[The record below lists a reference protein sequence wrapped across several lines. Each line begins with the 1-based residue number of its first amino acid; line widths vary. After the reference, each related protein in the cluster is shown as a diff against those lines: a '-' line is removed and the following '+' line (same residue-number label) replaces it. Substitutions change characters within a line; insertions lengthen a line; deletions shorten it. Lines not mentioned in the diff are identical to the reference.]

1 MLVGMPNVIQTSAS
15 AKVNLAL
22 WVGDVGDEGMHPI
35 CSWMVSLD
43 LCDELTLH
51 RLEPGGLSRYAIL
64 WHEEALQKS
73 EINWPIKNDLA
84 VRAHLALQAHVG
96 RVLPLQL
103 KLEKRI
109 PVGGGLGGGSSDAA
123 ATLRGLNL
131 LFDLNVSDEKL
142 AAIGAEI
149 GSDIP
154 FFMTGSSA
162 LVEGLGERVTIKA
175 LKKPI
180 YLAVFFPAVSC
191 HTGQVYQMFDELPQ
205 SATRPQQI
213 YDMIDSPVDPQAM
226 FNDLTAAA
234 CCIAPILEQH
244 IEKIS
249 ALANRPVA
257 VSGSGSTL
265 FVICDDLMHA
275 EALVEAAN
283 KEFGLPGLATATVQ
297 DPTFTAGQ

>member
-22 WVGDVGDEGMHPI
+22 WVGAVGADGMHPI
-35 CSWMVSLD
+35 CSWMVGLD

-96 RVLPLQL
+96 RALPLQM

-131 LFDLNVSDEKL
+131 LFDLNVSRETL

-154 FFMTGSSA
+154 FFINGGSA
-162 LVEGLGERVTIKA
+162 LVEGLGERVTYKA
-175 LKKPI
+175 LKAPI

-191 HTGQVYQMFDELPQ
+191 HTGQVYQKFDELPEN
-205 SATRPQQI
+205 ATCPQQI
-213 YDMIDSPVDPQAM
+213 YDMIDSPIDPKAM

-234 CCIAPILEQH
+234 CCVAPILEQH
-244 IEKIS
+244 IEKIT
-249 ALANRPVA
+249 ALANRPTA

-275 EALVEAAN
+275 EAIVAAVN
-283 KEFGLPGLATATVQ
+283 QELGLPGLATATS
-297 DPTFTAGQ
+297 